1 VQSFVTAGNNLMST
15 PRLEGAS
22 RSSPVAPA
30 ASAARP
36 ARRFA
41 EEGADLVL
49 ADLNPE
55 RGAEAKRE
63 IETSFNRR
71 AVFVTAD
78 VAREEDIDTL
88 VRRAVEEFGRIDC
101 VLAAAGVSNAHYVS
115 GEVRARSEDP
125 TANYLI
131 NKPVA
136 DWERVLKINLTGVM
150 LTDRAVARHMIEAG
164 IKGSI
169 INIASVAARVRCGR
183 GRLQRVE
190 SRRRDADEGARNGA
204 GRTRHPRQRDRSR
217 LHRERDDARHAQ
229 RSGGTSDDD
238 GDGRRWVGSASRSR
252 SPHRRLSR
260 ERRVVVLH
268 RTDLVPERRHDGLT
282 TRWNVPDVNSAARA

>member
-1 VQSFVTAGNNLMST
+1 MTN
-15 PRLEGAS
+15 PRLEGRVAIITGGAS
-22 RSSPVAPA
+22 GLGRAT
-30 ASAARP
+30 

-63 IETSFNRR
+63 IEASFNRR

-125 TANYLI
+125 TANHLI

-150 LTDRAVARHMIEAG
+150 LTDRAVARHMIDAG

-169 INIASVAARVRCGR
+169 INIASVAARVPLPGGADYNVSKAGVEMLTKVLAMELVGHGIRVNAIGPGFIETPMTQGMRDNPEGR
-183 GRLQRVE
+183 QMMMAMTPMGRLGTPLEIANTAVFLASDE
-190 SRRRDADEGARNGA
+190 SSYFTGQ
-204 GRTRHPRQRDRSR
+204 TLFP
-217 LHRERDDARHAQ
+217 
-229 RSGGTSDDD
+229 SGGMM
-238 GDGRRWVGSASRSR
+238 V
-252 SPHRRLSR
+252 
-260 ERRVVVLH
+260 
-268 RTDLVPERRHDGLT
+268 
-282 TRWNVPDVNSAARA
+282 

>member
-1 VQSFVTAGNNLMST
+1 MSN
-15 PRLEGAS
+15 PRLEGRVAIITGGAS
-22 RSSPVAPA
+22 GLGRAT
-30 ASAARP
+30 

-49 ADLNPE
+49 ADLNPD

-63 IETSFNRR
+63 IEASFNRR

-78 VAREEDIDTL
+78 VGREEDIDAL
-88 VRRAVEEFGRIDC
+88 VRRAVDEFGRIDC

-115 GEVRARSEDP
+115 GEVRARTEDR
-125 TANYLI
+125 TANHLI

-169 INIASVAARVRCGR
+169 INIASVAARVPLPGGADYNVSKAGVEMLTKVLAMELVGHGIRVNAIGPGFIETPMTQGMRDDPEGR
-183 GRLQRVE
+183 QMMIAMTPMGRLGKPLEIANTAVFLASDE
-190 SRRRDADEGARNGA
+190 SSYFTGQ
-204 GRTRHPRQRDRSR
+204 TLFP
-217 LHRERDDARHAQ
+217 
-229 RSGGTSDDD
+229 GG
-238 GDGRRWVGSASRSR
+238 GMMV
-252 SPHRRLSR
+252 
-260 ERRVVVLH
+260 
-268 RTDLVPERRHDGLT
+268 
-282 TRWNVPDVNSAARA
+282 

>member
-1 VQSFVTAGNNLMST
+1 MSN
-15 PRLEGAS
+15 PRLEGRVAIITGGAS
-22 RSSPVAPA
+22 GLGRAT
-30 ASAARP
+30 

-49 ADLNPE
+49 ADLNPD

-63 IETSFNRR
+63 IEASFNRR

-78 VAREEDIDTL
+78 VRREEDIDAL
-88 VRRAVEEFGRIDC
+88 VRRAVDEFGRIDC

-125 TANYLI
+125 TANHLI

-169 INIASVAARVRCGR
+169 INIASVAARVPLPGGADYNVSKAGVEMLTKVLAMELVGHGIRVNAIGPGFIETPMTQGMRDDPEGR
-183 GRLQRVE
+183 QMMMAMTPMGRLGKPLEIANTAVFLASDE
-190 SRRRDADEGARNGA
+190 SSYFTGQ
-204 GRTRHPRQRDRSR
+204 TLFP
-217 LHRERDDARHAQ
+217 
-229 RSGGTSDDD
+229 SGGMM
-238 GDGRRWVGSASRSR
+238 V
-252 SPHRRLSR
+252 
-260 ERRVVVLH
+260 
-268 RTDLVPERRHDGLT
+268 
-282 TRWNVPDVNSAARA
+282 